1 MSNFT
6 EVIGLTLAWRNIRR
20 PKAALGVAPGMM
32 RQKRDF
38 RWPVSMSRQVIE
50 AKILQANG
58 PMVFSLDWSASPTRV
73 GMSSGQITIPFNF
86 FLFF

>member
-50 AKILQANG
+50 AEILQG
-58 PMVFSLDWSASPTRV
+58 VWPDGLLTRLERFAYARRDEL
-73 GMSSGQITIPFNF
+73 G
-86 FLFF
+86 